1 MELTSGVAHTRAHD
15 ESTTMQTT
23 TKKSPKS
30 MTPPSAAKMVEGIT
44 PEAAIASMPVLWR
57 EAAMGPD
64 GKPSRNQFAAC
75 MSALKSRLG
84 VGPDGKLP
92 SAVFVAMREAAQSA
106 TGQAIV
112 SHHAGAL
119 YARQSERFALA
130 RNGVGGDNGPEVVG
144 VRQTASVHQLSEAAQ
159 ATGAAKQI
167 EALRIRLVKL
177 CESAEPADRESR
189 NGVLSRAKKIQRQAE
204 GFYPF
209 APKAPK
215 LALRGWLKGWAS
227 TIAKEVKEAKAS
239 DGATVCVGQAGGT
252 AKDLVPDAKSASEA
266 EAEAKAN
273 AAKAAREAKLAA
285 KAKVATK

>member
-75 MSALKSRLG
+75 MSTLKSRLG
-84 VGPDGKLP
+84 IGPDGKLP
-92 SAVFVAMREAAQSA
+92 ASVFTAMRAEAQRA
-106 TGQAIV
+106 TANAVAG
-112 SHHAGAL
+112 HHAGAL
-119 YARQSERFALA
+119 YAKHSERFAIA
-130 RNGVGGDNGPEVVG
+130 RHGIGGDNGPEVVA
-144 VRQTASVHQLSEAAQ
+144 VRQTASAHQLTEAGQ
-159 ATGAAKQI
+159 ASGAARQI
-167 EALRIRLVKL
+167 EVLRVRLVKL

-189 NGVLSRAKKIQRQAE
+189 NGVLSRAKKLQKQAE

-209 APKAPK
+209 APKSSK
-215 LALRGWLKGWAS
+215 LALRGWLKGWAG

-239 DGATVCVGQAGGT
+239 AGATVCVGQAGGT

-285 KAKVATK
+285 QAKVATK